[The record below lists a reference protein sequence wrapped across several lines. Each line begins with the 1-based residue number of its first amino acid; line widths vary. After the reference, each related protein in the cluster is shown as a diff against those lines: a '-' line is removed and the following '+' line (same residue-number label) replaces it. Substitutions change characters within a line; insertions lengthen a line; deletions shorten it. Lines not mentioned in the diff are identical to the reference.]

1 MVKANPAFWRG
12 RRVLLTGHTGFKGAW
27 LVFWLAR
34 MGAKVTA
41 LSLPPNQSP
50 SLWNEIETDT
60 SIRSIFADVR
70 DVGAL
75 KSALSDRPQI
85 VIHMAAQALV
95 GRGYRE
101 PAETFSVNTMGTVI
115 LLEALRGLDSL
126 HCVFVVTSDKVYR
139 ERRDGAH
146 SREEDCLGG
155 NDPYTASK
163 VAQESVCLAYSN
175 SYFEPNGIPILTG
188 RAGNVVGGGDWSQ
201 QRLIP
206 DIWRAARSRAPLE
219 LRYPHATR
227 PWQHVLDC
235 LTGYLCYIEKV
246 VSLSHARQNVSWPRH
261 LNFAPQAARELSV
274 AEVVEAIGSDMGL
287 QLPWKV
293 AAGPH
298 PPENLRLG
306 IDASLAEH
314 ELAWSAALSQ
324 TATLQWTADWYRR
337 YSAGDSAVQLCA
349 EQIERFGTI

>member
-101 PAETFSVNTMGTVI
+101 PAE
-115 LLEALRGLDSL
+115 
-126 HCVFVVTSDKVYR
+126 
-139 ERRDGAH
+139 
-146 SREEDCLGG
+146 
-155 NDPYTASK
+155 
-163 VAQESVCLAYSN
+163 
-175 SYFEPNGIPILTG
+175 
-188 RAGNVVGGGDWSQ
+188 
-201 QRLIP
+201 
-206 DIWRAARSRAPLE
+206 
-219 LRYPHATR
+219 
-227 PWQHVLDC
+227 
-235 LTGYLCYIEKV
+235 
-246 VSLSHARQNVSWPRH
+246 
-261 LNFAPQAARELSV
+261 
-274 AEVVEAIGSDMGL
+274 
-287 QLPWKV
+287 
-293 AAGPH
+293 
-298 PPENLRLG
+298 
-306 IDASLAEH
+306 
-314 ELAWSAALSQ
+314 
-324 TATLQWTADWYRR
+324 
-337 YSAGDSAVQLCA
+337 
-349 EQIERFGTI
+349 